1 MRSDEP
7 TTGVDPINS
16 GSLYRLIA
24 YMRKIFHVTSVIV
37 THDMRLAFTI
47 ADRIAM
53 LHDGTII
60 VEGTPQQIKECQDA
74 VVQQFVSGKAKV

>member
-1 MRSDEP
+1 
-7 TTGVDPINS
+7 
-16 GSLYRLIA
+16 
-24 YMRKIFHVTSVIV
+24 VIV

-60 VEGTPQQIKECQDA
+60 AEGTPQQIKECQDA
-74 VVQQFVSGKAKV
+74 VVQQFVSGKAAV